1 MNRISVVLL
10 LVLFCGCS
18 SKDKKMNV
26 EIERIPINVYNISQ
40 DASSFIDKIELV
52 PLETNDSSLLHK
64 YGKVMYD
71 KETDVYAVYTRD
83 QVIFTFSGNGD
94 FISNSKKMQGQGPDE
109 YYMVV
114 DMKFNPYLKGI
125 DLLNPYGTI
134 YTYSSDFKLLGRR
147 KIKPEFPIDHLMALN
162 LEEYIFTYPFLWT
175 NQEVAFANL
184 KTQQVYNADYSGT
197 ISSGNSMAKDCF
209 YKIGDDFY
217 FIPPGINY
225 YFYRIDTK
233 GMKLIPIM
241 YLDFGDLE
249 IKEADLPGRAMG
261 KRVDSDEERARVVKE
276 AQERAQFLRH
286 SNNHIVPLIKF
297 FNDDYVYVYF
307 YFVKSTQGAG
317 SNFIYNRK
325 TKKSFLTKED
335 KPFIMNFCFGIVDN
349 VLLSIRQ
356 PEYVS
361 RLVDRRLMSTEEIYK
376 MEQLKEDDNPVIIKY
391 YLKK

>member
-1 MNRISVVLL
+1 
-10 LVLFCGCS
+10 
-18 SKDKKMNV
+18 
-26 EIERIPINVYNISQ
+26 
-40 DASSFIDKIELV
+40 
-52 PLETNDSSLLHK
+52 
-64 YGKVMYD
+64 
-71 KETDVYAVYTRD
+71 
-83 QVIFTFSGNGD
+83 
-94 FISNSKKMQGQGPDE
+94 
-109 YYMVV
+109 
-114 DMKFNPYLKGI
+114 
-125 DLLNPYGTI
+125 
-134 YTYSSDFKLLGRR
+134 
-147 KIKPEFPIDHLMALN
+147 
-162 LEEYIFTYPFLWT
+162 
-175 NQEVAFANL
+175 
-184 KTQQVYNADYSGT
+184 
-197 ISSGNSMAKDCF
+197 
-209 YKIGDDFY
+209 
-217 FIPPGINY
+217 
-225 YFYRIDTK
+225 
-233 GMKLIPIM
+233 M

-297 FNDDYVYVYF
+297 FNDDYV

>member
-307 YFVKSTQGAG
+307 VKSTQGAG

-391 YLKK
+391 YWKK

>member
-26 EIERIPINVYNISQ
+26 EIERIPINVYNISL

-307 YFVKSTQGAG
+307 VKSTQGAG

>member
-52 PLETNDSSLLHK
+52 PLETNDSTLLHK

-307 YFVKSTQGAG
+307 VKSTQGAG

>member
-307 YFVKSTQGAG
+307 VKSTQGAG
-317 SNFIYNRK
+317 SNFIYNLK

>member
-307 YFVKSTQGAG
+307 VKSTQGAG

-361 RLVDRRLMSTEEIYK
+361 RLVDRRLMSKEEIYK

>member
-71 KETDVYAVYTRD
+71 KETDVYAVYTRE
-83 QVIFTFSGNGD
+83 QVIFTFSGNGA
-94 FISNSKKMQGQGPDE
+94 FISNSKKMQGQGPNE

-307 YFVKSTQGAG
+307 VKSTQGAG

>member
-249 IKEADLPGRAMG
+249 IKEADLPRRAMG

-297 FNDDYVYVYF
+297 FNDDYVYV

>member
-10 LVLFCGCS
+10 IVLFCGCS

-307 YFVKSTQGAG
+307 VKSTQGAG

>member
-162 LEEYIFTYPFLWT
+162 LEEYIFTYPFLLT

-307 YFVKSTQGAG
+307 VKSTQGAG

>member
-209 YKIGDDFY
+209 CKIGDDFY

-307 YFVKSTQGAG
+307 VKSTQGAG

>member
-134 YTYSSDFKLLGRR
+134 YTYISDFKLLGRR

-307 YFVKSTQGAG
+307 VKSTQGAG

>member
-297 FNDDYVYVYF
+297 FNDDYVYV
-307 YFVKSTQGAG
+307 
-317 SNFIYNRK
+317 
-325 TKKSFLTKED
+325 
-335 KPFIMNFCFGIVDN
+335 
-349 VLLSIRQ
+349 
-356 PEYVS
+356 
-361 RLVDRRLMSTEEIYK
+361 
-376 MEQLKEDDNPVIIKY
+376 
-391 YLKK
+391 

>member
-307 YFVKSTQGAG
+307 VKSTQGAG

>member
-297 FNDDYVYVYF
+297 FNADYVYV

>member
-71 KETDVYAVYTRD
+71 KETDVYAVYTRE
-83 QVIFTFSGNGD
+83 QVIFTFSGNGA

-109 YYMVV
+109 YHMAIDV
-114 DMKFNPYLKGI
+114 KFNPYLHGL

-134 YTYSSDFKLLGRR
+134 YTYSLDFKLLAKR

-307 YFVKSTQGAG
+307 VKSTQGAG

>member
-307 YFVKSTQGAG
+307 VKSTQGAG

-349 VLLSIRQ
+349 VLLSISQ
-356 PEYVS
+356 PEYLS
-361 RLVDRRLMSTEEIYK
+361 RLVYRRIMSTEEIYK

>member
-276 AQERAQFLRH
+276 AQERTQFLRH

-297 FNDDYVYVYF
+297 FNDDYVYV

>member
-297 FNDDYVYVYF
+297 FNDDYVY
-307 YFVKSTQGAG
+307 FVKSTQGAG

>member
-307 YFVKSTQGAG
+307 VKSTQGTG

>member
-184 KTQQVYNADYSGT
+184 KTQQEYNADYSGT

-307 YFVKSTQGAG
+307 VKSTQGAG

>member
-147 KIKPEFPIDHLMALN
+147 KIKPEFLIDHLMALN

-307 YFVKSTQGAG
+307 VKSTQGAG

>member
-307 YFVKSTQGAG
+307 VKSTQGAG

-391 YLKK
+391 Y

>member
-26 EIERIPINVYNISQ
+26 VIERIPINVYNISQ

-307 YFVKSTQGAG
+307 VKSTQGAG

>member
-18 SKDKKMNV
+18 SKDKKMHV

-307 YFVKSTQGAG
+307 VKSTQGAG

>member
-249 IKEADLPGRAMG
+249 IKEADLPRRAMG

-286 SNNHIVPLIKF
+286 SNNHIVPLINF
-297 FNDDYVYVYF
+297 FNDDYVYV

>member
-26 EIERIPINVYNISQ
+26 EIERIPINVYNVSQ

-217 FIPPGINY
+217 FIPLGINY

-307 YFVKSTQGAG
+307 VKSTQGAG

-325 TKKSFLTKED
+325 TEKSFLTKED

>member
-307 YFVKSTQGAG
+307 VKSTQGAG

-349 VLLSIRQ
+349 VLLSTRQ